1 MSTTTTG
8 LTSAPAGGAGK
19 IHPPGSTGTSISV
32 RAASLWQRGKI
43 YIVLIGLML
52 PSLIGL
58 LLFTYYPQFG
68 AIKYSL
74 YTWDGGTT
82 EEFIGFRNFIEA
94 FTVDPLFW
102 QSFKLVLI
110 LLGANIIKMWPSIFA
125 AIVLHRIRSERW
137 QYIYRVLFVVPMI
150 IPGIVGLLVWKS
162 FFEAGTGVLNAFLNA
177 TGLMRVLAWLDGF
190 MAGRSDQGR
199 EWVGLVNTGAAS
211 TIRDHFTIGGIHGL
225 WWMIII
231 GVLLIIA
238 RMVSG
243 SIKKNRINPAAPYL
257 SGGAL
262 LMLASAVV
270 MALLFCTWPQR
281 PLTVFD
287 EGAPAWL
294 GNQNLI
300 IPSVIFWG
308 FPWVG
313 TVGVLIYLAGLQN
326 ITQDVYEAAELDGVG
341 PVRKLF
347 SIELPLIMTQVR
359 INLIFLTI
367 GTISDYGFFL
377 LLLGNDGGPGN
388 KGMVPGLYMYRVAF
402 LEQRF
407 GYACALGMVLF
418 VILLAIT
425 IFYQRYVKVDK

>member
-1 MSTTTTG
+1 MSSTNTG
-8 LTSAPAGGAGK
+8 LTRAPAGGAGK
-19 IHPPGSTGTSISV
+19 LHPEGSTGLAKRPRGANT
-32 RAASLWQRGKI
+32 LERGKL
-43 YIVLIGLML
+43 YLVLIGLML

-58 LLFTYYPQFG
+58 AVFTYYPQFG

-74 YTWDGGTT
+74 YNWDGGATV
-82 EEFIGFRNFIEA
+82 EYIGFKNFKDA

-102 QSFKLVLI
+102 QSFYLVLI
-110 LLGANIIKMWPSIFA
+110 LLGANIVKMWPSIFA
-125 AIVLHRIRSERW
+125 AICLHRIRSERW

-150 IPGIVGLLVWKS
+150 IPSIVGLLVWKS
-162 FFEAGTGVLNAFLNA
+162 FFDSHAGALNAFLNA
-177 TGLMRVLAWLDGF
+177 TGLMSVLNWLDGF
-190 MAGRSDQGR
+190 MAGREGDG
-199 EWVGLVNTGAAS
+199 WIGLVNTRVAGVV
-211 TIRDHFTIGGIHGL
+211 RDHFQIAGIHGL
-225 WWMIII
+225 WWMIIL
-231 GVLLIIA
+231 GVLLVVA

-243 SIKKNRINPAAPYL
+243 SIRKNRANPAAGYL
-257 SGGAL
+257 S
-262 LMLASAVV
+262 ASAAFMLITSVTL
-270 MALLFCTWPQR
+270 ALLFCVWPTR
-281 PLTVFD
+281 PLGVFE

-300 IPSVIFWG
+300 IPSVLFWG

-341 PVRKLF
+341 PIRKLF

-367 GTISDYGFFL
+367 GTITDYGFFL
-377 LLLGNDGGPGN
+377 LLLGNEGGPGG
-388 KGMVPGLYMYRVAF
+388 KGMVPGLYMYRAAF
-402 LEQRF
+402 IEQRF

-425 IFYQRYVKVDK
+425 IFYQKYVKVDK

>member
-8 LTSAPAGGAGK
+8 LTRAPAGGKGPLEPVPKTRYNRLAG
-19 IHPPGSTGTSISV
+19 SRLYLT
-32 RAASLWQRGKI
+32 LF
-43 YIVLIGLML
+43 LLML
-52 PSLIGL
+52 PSIGGL
-58 LLFTYYPQFG
+58 ALFTYYPQFG

-74 YTWDGGTT
+74 YNWDGGST
-82 EEFIGFRNFIEA
+82 EEFVGFKNFIDA

-102 QSFKLVLI
+102 QSFYLVLI
-110 LLGANIIKMWPSIFA
+110 LLAANIVKMWPSILV
-125 AIVLHRIRSERW
+125 AICLHRIRSERW
-137 QYIYRVLFVVPMI
+137 QYAYRVLFVVPMI
-150 IPGIVGLLVWKS
+150 IPGIVSLLVWKS
-162 FFEAGTGVLNAFLNA
+162 FFEAQTGALNAFLNA
-177 TGLMRVLAWLDGF
+177 TGLMSGLQWLDAF
-190 MAGRSDQGR
+190 MAGSEQTG
-199 EWVGLVNTGAAS
+199 WIGLVNTG
-211 TIRDHFTIGGIHGL
+211 IGRWVRDGFVVSGIHGL
-225 WWMIII
+225 WWMVII
-231 GVLLIIA
+231 GVLLIVGRLI
-238 RMVSG
+238 SG
-243 SIKKNRINPAAPYL
+243 RIRRNRSNPAGVAMTWTATAFL
-257 SGGAL
+257 TIAVAL
-262 LMLASAVV
+262 
-270 MALLFCTWPQR
+270 ALLFCSWPAR
-281 PLTVFD
+281 PLGVFD

-326 ITQDVYEAAELDGVG
+326 ITTDVYEAAELDGVG
-341 PVRKLF
+341 SIRKLF

-377 LLLGNDGGPGN
+377 LLLGNDGGPGG
-388 KGMVPGLYMYRVAF
+388 KGMVPGLYMYRTAF

-425 IFYQRYVKVDK
+425 VLYQKYVKVDK